1 MGRSCFSPGY
11 RAGEESKDGGA
22 IAWFVCCG
30 VGPVGRT
37 VGLHSAARL
46 CNAGLCC
53 RRGCKRLTLLY
64 VQRDST
70 CLKKLITNI
79 DRKNILR
86 SCDTSMYKNRKILP
100 KQFPNLPQDG
110 DPGQGIKALLFSHAS
125 TVTMVH

>member
-22 IAWFVCCG
+22 TAWFVCCG

-37 VGLHSAARL
+37 VHSAARL

-110 DPGQGIKALLFSHAS
+110 DPGQGIKALLLSHAS

>member
-22 IAWFVCCG
+22 TAWFVCCG

-37 VGLHSAARL
+37 VHSAARL

-70 CLKKLITNI
+70 CLKKTNNKH
-79 DRKNILR
+79 R
-86 SCDTSMYKNRKILP
+86 
-100 KQFPNLPQDG
+100 QDKHTKKL
-110 DPGQGIKALLFSHAS
+110 QHLNVQK
-125 TVTMVH
+125 